1 MGMTGMRIVDMHLA
15 DAMRRDPKGPWK
27 VPCYLGCVS
36 IGLGDELVSVDSK
49 GDLRM
54 RKMYAN
60 SPVKDSSFWY
70 MYNGAATPRN
80 SKIIYRSC
88 LRGGGITFVSRL
100 QYGTLFR
107 VNMMRDSP
115 RHLEYSELTADGW
128 VDKSIDPGSWDS
140 TYRMWKNI
148 RSEIYDQ
155 MSDSPASDKSLYDIA
170 AKRIEAARW
179 LSQDYILSK
188 YCHGMLSEL
197 RELVHNDEL
206 PQICEDTLGY
216 VFLKRN
222 QAPETRLSMRA
233 YLQHTI
239 TVADLISNGLQ
250 YYFPET
256 AMDND
261 AFIKI
266 VTHMS
271 CGWGATLD
279 TEKKLVG
286 LGYLEAR
293 FKR

>member
-1 MGMTGMRIVDMHLA
+1 MGMTGMSIVDMHLA

-36 IGLGDELVSVDSK
+36 IWQGDEIVS
-49 GDLRM
+49 GDGRGVLRV
-54 RKMYAN
+54 RKLLAG
-60 SPVKDSSFWY
+60 SPARDSSFWY

-80 SKIIYRSC
+80 SKIIHRSC
-88 LRGGGITFVSRL
+88 LCGGGIAFVIRP

-107 VNMMRDSP
+107 VNTMKDGQ
-115 RHLEYSELTADGW
+115 LEYSELTADGW
-128 VDKSIDPGSWDS
+128 VDKDMSQNHWYSANRLW
-140 TYRMWKNI
+140 RRI
-148 RSEIYDQ
+148 RSEVHDQ
-155 MSDSPASDKSLYDIA
+155 ISNGRYSGKSLYDIA
-170 AKRIEAARW
+170 SKRIKATGW

-188 YCHGMLSEL
+188 HCNGMLSEL
-197 RELVHNDEL
+197 RELVRSDEL
-206 PQICEDTLGY
+206 PQVCEDTLGY

-222 QAPETRLSMRA
+222 QDWETRLSMRA
-233 YLQHTI
+233 HLQHTV
-239 TVADLISNGLQ
+239 TVAELISNGLQ
-250 YYFPET
+250 YYFPDT
-256 AMDND
+256 VMNNNMFVDM
-261 AFIKI
+261 